1 MSDVTFRL
9 CLDEAIEYCKFLRN
23 DIEALKQDIAD
34 LRNDTTDIIDAQY
47 ESGKKIDEILAKL
60 RDVRYME

>member
-1 MSDVTFRL
+1 MSDVRFRL
-9 CLDEAIEYCKFLRN
+9 CLDEIIEYCNNLRN
-23 DIEALKQDIAD
+23 DIDTLKQDLED
-34 LRNDTTDIIDAQY
+34 LRNDTTEIIDGQY